1 MPKRLRPGRW
11 WLVAI
16 LLLGLGTWYTYGK
29 IGPVSSLPPPAS
41 GISAVPSPGDWP
53 MYQRDPTHS
62 AVIADG
68 SAIPEGE
75 VKWRFETGEPLLSS
89 VAVVDGRVYLG
100 TGDRRIVALDASSGE
115 LVWELS
121 VTGPVDSSPAVAG
134 DLLFVGLRDGRV
146 LSLHK
151 DTGEIQW
158 QFATDGPIYS
168 SPVVD
173 HGELY
178 IGSGDSKLYA
188 FDALTGE
195 ERWSHM
201 TGGWVTHGP
210 AAHDGVIAATSQ
222 DRTLYLV
229 DTGTGKQRLDYRLSA
244 VGGAPTFDFDGGN
257 VLVADGSGVLRA
269 IDWRQRDP
277 PFEKLMQ
284 RVKVQLYAWGLL
296 DTYPV
301 QRGFVW
307 RFQESDSGL
316 VGAPVVAEGRVFVSS
331 RSGALFA
338 LNRSNGEKL
347 WAFNTGTVVDASPSV
362 AAQTVF
368 IGDRDGRLYAIDVA
382 TGESRWDI
390 DVGGPISSTPVIAG
404 GVIYLTSLDGTL
416 YAIQ

>member
-1 MPKRLRPGRW
+1 
-11 WLVAI
+11 
-16 LLLGLGTWYTYGK
+16 
-29 IGPVSSLPPPAS
+29 
-41 GISAVPSPGDWP
+41 
-53 MYQRDPTHS
+53 
-62 AVIADG
+62 
-68 SAIPEGE
+68 
-75 VKWRFETGEPLLSS
+75 
-89 VAVVDGRVYLG
+89 
-100 TGDRRIVALDASSGE
+100 
-115 LVWELS
+115 
-121 VTGPVDSSPAVAG
+121 
-134 DLLFVGLRDGRV
+134 
-146 LSLHK
+146 
-151 DTGEIQW
+151 
-158 QFATDGPIYS
+158 
-168 SPVVD
+168 
-173 HGELY
+173 
-178 IGSGDSKLYA
+178 
-188 FDALTGE
+188 
-195 ERWSHM
+195 
-201 TGGWVTHGP
+201 
-210 AAHDGVIAATSQ
+210 
-222 DRTLYLV
+222 
-229 DTGTGKQRLDYRLSA
+229 
-244 VGGAPTFDFDGGN
+244 
-257 VLVADGSGVLRA
+257 
-269 IDWRQRDP
+269 
-277 PFEKLMQ
+277 MQ